1 MKVPIKQIFRIKL
14 KAGIKLNVGIKL
26 KEFGLNSMNWD

>member
-1 MKVPIKQIFRIKL
+1 MKVPTKLTFRIKL